1 VLLKPHELSEEEL
14 ATIKQ
19 HPVIAAE
26 ILRPIRGANEIAD
39 IVLAHHECP
48 DGSGYPRGSKG
59 DQIPLEARIVRVADV
74 LASLVEERPY
84 KQSMETKQAMAIM
97 KELAGSKLDADTA
110 RILQQLV
117 DEGET
122 VL

>member
-1 VLLKPHELSEEEL
+1 VF
-14 ATIKQ
+14 
-19 HPVIAAE
+19 
-26 ILRPIRGANEIAD
+26 
-39 IVLAHHECP
+39 
-48 DGSGYPRGSKG
+48 
-59 DQIPLEARIVRVADV
+59 
-74 LASLVEERPY
+74 ASLVEERPY

-97 KELAGSKLDADTA
+97 KGLAGSKLDADAA